1 MSAANSFARMHP
13 PLPLRCITSAAIY
26 LLPLL
31 LGASCVGRA
40 GPGTEVQGRGDGAPV
55 SQYVVELF
63 EDRTG
68 NVWFGT
74 ISDGVA
80 RYGVAPGAVAGE
92 KSLTYL
98 SVKDG
103 LIGDTVAS
111 ICQDRDGN
119 MWFGTHSGLSKWDGK
134 STTNF
139 TTKDGLCNDRVSSVF
154 ADKAGTLWVGTWG
167 GVSRFDGKVFADFA
181 LPIPD
186 IEVPPYQ
193 ATANW
198 VTEIMQDR
206 RGGIWFGRSGYGAC
220 RLDPATG
227 EIAQWTTKNGLSS
240 NCVQVITE
248 DSRGDIWLGFRNAA
262 NDHPDASKRAGRAG
276 VMRYDG
282 QTFTR
287 LAEPAA
293 LDAAEV
299 YTIYSDRSGVVWLG
313 ATGVGVYRYEA
324 GQFTL
329 IPKTNRMDLTSVLG
343 LQAALEDR
351 NGVLWLGFSG
361 GLFRREGL
369 NIVHVPKSGPWK

>member
-1 MSAANSFARMHP
+1 M
-13 PLPLRCITSAAIY
+13 
-26 LLPLL
+26 
-31 LGASCVGRA
+31 
-40 GPGTEVQGRGDGAPV
+40 
-55 SQYVVELF
+55 VELF

-186 IEVPPYQ
+186 IEVHR
-193 ATANW
+193 T
-198 VTEIMQDR
+198 R
-206 RGGIWFGRSGYGAC
+206 RRPIG
-220 RLDPATG
+220 
-227 EIAQWTTKNGLSS
+227 
-240 NCVQVITE
+240 
-248 DSRGDIWLGFRNAA
+248 
-262 NDHPDASKRAGRAG
+262 
-276 VMRYDG
+276 
-282 QTFTR
+282 
-287 LAEPAA
+287 
-293 LDAAEV
+293 
-299 YTIYSDRSGVVWLG
+299 
-313 ATGVGVYRYEA
+313 
-324 GQFTL
+324 
-329 IPKTNRMDLTSVLG
+329 
-343 LQAALEDR
+343 
-351 NGVLWLGFSG
+351 
-361 GLFRREGL
+361 
-369 NIVHVPKSGPWK
+369 